1 MTQLFQSLDF
11 TENGAAKAIMKR
23 KFTEW
28 YNRYI
33 SAQLYD
39 GRDVED
45 VEVPFKLS
53 ILKPFQA
60 KWIINLF
67 HYFTSEKG

>member
-28 YNRYI
+28 CNRYI

-45 VEVPFKLS
+45 V
-53 ILKPFQA
+53 
-60 KWIINLF
+60 
-67 HYFTSEKG
+67 